1 MLIDGHIINDFL
13 KRYNITIKGVLH
25 IGAHECEER
34 GFYNNILKIRDDKII
49 WVDGNHKKVDKMKHQ
64 GISNIYSAVLD
75 ETERDI
81 EFNITDNSQAS
92 SILTLNHEKGFYNN
106 INIIEKAECKTEIL
120 SNFFRRID
128 RHPDNYN
135 FWNLD
140 IQGSELFVM
149 RGSQELLHN
158 CDVIYTEVNQ
168 EHVYKNCGLVSEID
182 ELLGKFG
189 FIRVHTIWTDMKWGD
204 ALYLKKKN

>member
-1 MLIDGHIINDFL
+1 MLVDGNTINEFL
-13 KRYNITIKGVLH
+13 KKYNITVKGVLH
-25 IGAHECEER
+25 IGAHECEEK
-34 GFYNNILKIRDDKII
+34 GFYNNFLKVNDDRII
-49 WVDGNHKKVDKMKHQ
+49 WVDGNKRKVEQMK
-64 GISNIYSAVLD
+64 SNEFLNIYFSVLD
-75 ETERDI
+75 ETERYI

-92 SILTLNHEKGFYNN
+92 SILTLNHENGFYNN
-106 INIIEKAECKTEIL
+106 INIIEKTPCKTETL

-149 RGSQELLHN
+149 RGSKELLSN

-168 EHVYKNCGLVSEID
+168 EHVYKGCGLVSEID
-182 ELLGKFG
+182 DLLGKYG
-189 FIRVHTIWTDMKWGD
+189 FVRVHTIWTEMKWGD
-204 ALYLKKKN
+204 ALYLKIR